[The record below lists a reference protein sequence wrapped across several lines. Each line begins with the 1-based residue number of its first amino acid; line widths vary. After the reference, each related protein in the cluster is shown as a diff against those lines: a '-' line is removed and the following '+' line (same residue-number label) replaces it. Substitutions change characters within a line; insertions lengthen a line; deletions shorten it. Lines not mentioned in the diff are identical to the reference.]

1 MTRRLIAI
9 AAAALAATACN
20 VGGNAEERDVGST
33 VSRTYQ
39 LGAFDKI
46 EVAGPYQVTV
56 TTGGAPGASA
66 TGGDKLLDETEVIVE
81 GDTLKIRPKK
91 KNGIRWNWGKQGK
104 AQFTVTTTMLR
115 GAGIAGSGGIS
126 VDKVVGDFKGEV
138 AGSSNLQLAAVNG
151 GAVEFA
157 IAGSGKVGAAG
168 KAASTKVE
176 IAGSG
181 DVDASGLAAKT
192 ADVSIAGSGNVRA
205 NASDTA
211 KVEIVGSGNVTI
223 SGGAKCSID
232 KAGSGNVTCG

>member
-1 MTRRLIAI
+1 
-9 AAAALAATACN
+9 
-20 VGGNAEERDVGST
+20 
-33 VSRTYQ
+33 VSRNYQ
-39 LGAFDKI
+39 LGAFDRI
-46 EVAGPYQVTV
+46 AVSGPYDVKV

-91 KNGIRWNWGKQGK
+91 KNVIRWSWGKRGK
-104 AQFTVTTTMLR
+104 AQFTVTTAMLH
-115 GAGIAGSGGIS
+115 GAVIAGSGGIS

-138 AGSSNLQLAAVNG
+138 AGSGNLALAAVKG
-151 GAVEFA
+151 GVIDFA
-157 IAGSGKVGAAG
+157 IGGSGKIGAAG

-205 NASDTA
+205 HASDTA
-211 KVEIVGSGNVTI
+211 KVEIMGSGNVTI